1 MANKYRAQQDIHI
14 SGWEC
19 GTEIELKM
27 VVTFTVHP
35 GCKQTLTEPGEEPSV
50 EVDDVRFFDG
60 KDEIKLPWSIE
71 DRFTSRDEFKDW
83 LMQEA
88 ADQHEAAL
96 DAKAEARREDSREGG
111 HANG

>member
-1 MANKYRAQQDIHI
+1 MSNTFRAQQDIHI

-27 VVTFTVHP
+27 VVTFTVMKGYP
-35 GCKQTLTEPGEEPSV
+35 ATLEQPAEPATV
-50 EVDDVRFFDG
+50 EVDKVRFFDG
-60 KDEIKLPWSIE
+60 KDELTLPWSIE
-71 DRFTSRDEFKDW
+71 DRFTSAEGFKDW

-96 DAKAEARREDSREGG
+96 DARAEARREDILLNREGF
-111 HANG
+111 

>member
-1 MANKYRAQQDIHI
+1 MSQKYRAQQDIQI

-35 GCKQTLTEPGEEPSV
+35 GCKQTLTEPAEEPSV
-50 EVDDVRFFDG
+50 EVDAVRFFDD
-60 KDEIKLPWSIE
+60 KDELNLPWSIE
-71 DRFTSRDEFKDW
+71 DRFTSAEGFKDW

-88 ADQHEAAL
+88 AEQHEAAL
-96 DAKAEARREDSREGG
+96 DHKADERREELRDGRP
-111 HANG
+111 